1 MNASHVLYYKQN
13 KPIISLQLPSIDS
26 PTLIYSMMFNHIIP
40 NQVRWWLELKRTRK
54 EVFMIYLKALSK
66 QVPERTNEKS

>member
-26 PTLIYSMMFNHIIP
+26 PTLSYSMMFNHIVQ
-40 NQVRWWLELKRTRK
+40 NQVR
-54 EVFMIYLKALSK
+54 
-66 QVPERTNEKS
+66 